1 MLSREDKIKSTIFAL
16 KKTTTATISIFN
28 MPQMIVTFSLSP
40 SLLPI
45 ALSLLLLKLS
55 LLWLLLLLLV
65 LLNLNCCHWL
75 LSRSTQKQVR
85 CSNKLGTGWIW
96 EAQLFNGASSLF
108 IWVLLFIIQS
118 HHQEYVI
125 KIRVQLLKFTI
136 ELFFFYQKSNSMP
149 NFI

>member
-1 MLSREDKIKSTIFAL
+1 MIIVNDSISRFLLTSCQFYIQSHFILFFKKEDKIKSTIFAL
-16 KKTTTATISIFN
+16 KQTTTATISILN

-85 CSNKLGTGWIW
+85 CSNMLGTGWIW

-108 IWVLLFIIQS
+108 I
-118 HHQEYVI
+118 
-125 KIRVQLLKFTI
+125 
-136 ELFFFYQKSNSMP
+136 
-149 NFI
+149 